1 MAVPHRT
8 SARPDARTASR
19 PCLAVALTQVAVNAE
34 LWLLGK
40 SVEVLIWDPVFV
52 K

>member
-8 SARPDARTASR
+8 SARPNARTASR
-19 PCLAVALTQVAVNAE
+19 PCGAVALTRVAVNAE
-34 LWLLGK
+34 LWLLGIR
-40 SVEVLIWDPVFV
+40 VEVLIWDPVCV